1 MLWKCGTTNLKKGI
15 HRNPVTIDAMAPFSV
30 RSFQNIVR
38 IITGQNVAAIPDQP
52 NITNQNTVL
61 VGDRTE
67 TASATTKAKIA
78 RVMVTFFDSAIN
90 LLSSTW
96 GFKIF
101 W

>member
-1 MLWKCGTTNLKKGI
+1 MKKGI

-30 RSFQNIVR
+30 KSFQKIVR

-67 TASATTKAKIA
+67 TTSATTSAKTA
-78 RVMVTFFDSAIN
+78 RAMVTFFDSAIN
-90 LLSSTW
+90 VPSSTS